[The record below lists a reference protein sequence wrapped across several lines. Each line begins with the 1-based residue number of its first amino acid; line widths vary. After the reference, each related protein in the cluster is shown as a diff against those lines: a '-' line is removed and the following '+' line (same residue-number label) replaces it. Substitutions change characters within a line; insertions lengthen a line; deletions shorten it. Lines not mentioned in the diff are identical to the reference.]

1 MTKKI
6 PSKSELDKS
15 YDNIANI
22 HKKHLEKYRVKLPS
36 KNSCKGIWLAM
47 LYYYINEPVHKDQI
61 SDAVRLILPN
71 AGRDQQ
77 VRHLKRDGW
86 CIEGERGYHTLV
98 DIDNPSPEYKNEQIR
113 RHKHLNAHDFNGIK
127 ESFNFCCASCGSAEG
142 QPNPRYGKDIVQLQ
156 KGHRDPDLPGNDIDN
171 IIPQCQFCNR
181 SYRRYFTFDRKG
193 RTRAVA
199 NIGPLQR
206 ANREVQKKI
215 WKYLNKLFEG

>member
-86 CIEGERGYHTLV
+86 CIEGKRGYHTLV
-98 DIDNPSPEYKNEQIR
+98 DIYNPSPEFKNEQMY
-113 RHKHLNAHDFNGIK
+113 LNAHDFNGIK
-127 ESFNFCCASCGSAEG
+127 EFFNFCCASCGSAEG

-181 SYRRYFTFDRKG
+181 AYRRDFTFDEKG

-199 NIGPLQR
+199 DIGPVQR
-206 ANREVQKKI
+206 ANREVKKKI
-215 WKYLNKLFEG
+215 WKYLNDIFEEQ